1 MGKFR
6 QTISELW
13 PLIDVKNCIFFSFPL
28 SNLSSF
34 LSIFFKLCIL
44 VDTGKDWFGIV
55 DGYSLSAVYKTGVL
69 LYIFKTTKLITLR
82 YGASSMVILYITN
95 LYF

>member
-6 QTISELW
+6 QMTLELS
-13 PLIDVKNCIFFSFPL
+13 PLIDVKNCIFSFPL

-34 LSIFFKLCIL
+34 LPLFFKLCIL

-55 DGYSLSAVYKTGVL
+55 DG
-69 LYIFKTTKLITLR
+69 
-82 YGASSMVILYITN
+82 
-95 LYF
+95 